1 MNYRKKI
8 SILLF
13 AAFLTLSI
21 TACNS
26 NIEKDNS
33 KVENSKIITTSSD
46 LNSSEETSEIKN
58 LESSVHTTE
67 EESEVINKEESKS
80 NNDSKKESSDEES
93 SKKESSNEESSKK
106 ESSNEE
112 IRVESSIS
120 KEEKVKIK
128 EAAVN
133 SNFGKYLEL
142 YKESYNT
149 KKVSAEMN
157 SSYSQNNDTI
167 KVNMSMS
174 LYKVGNKEV
183 SMSSTSGSMN
193 ESSNLLPELTNN
205 TLSILDGKYIYSVN
219 TKDKTYYK
227 FESSIESFSNNIND
241 LLSILDV
248 LEFVKSENDYEYFK
262 PLTDI
267 DSSVTETVNDII
279 IKIDGNKCYIYYN
292 DTNTLGMIMNISNIT
307 EEDKKVIDL
316 SDYKEVEYDSTAITG
331 SDNPKNN

>member
-33 KVENSKIITTSSD
+33 KVEDSKIITTSSD

-80 NNDSKKESSDEES
+80 NNDSKKESS
-93 SKKESSNEESSKK
+93 NEESSKK

-112 IRVESSIS
+112 IHVESSIS

-174 LYKVGNKEV
+174 LYKVGDKEV
-183 SMSSTSGSMN
+183 SMSSTFGSMN
-193 ESSNLLPELTNN
+193 GSSNLLPELTNN

-248 LEFVKSENDYEYFK
+248 LEFVKSENGYEYFK
-262 PLTDI
+262 PLTGI
-267 DSSVTETVNDII
+267 DSSVTETVNNVI

-292 DTNTLGMIMNISNIT
+292 DTNTLGMSMNISNIT
-307 EEDKKVIDL
+307 KEDKKIIDL

-331 SDNPKNN
+331 SDNPENN

>member
-13 AAFLTLSI
+13 AAFLTLNI

-80 NNDSKKESSDEES
+80 NNDSKKESS
-93 SKKESSNEESSKK
+93 NEESSKK

-112 IRVESSIS
+112 IHVESSIS

-174 LYKVGNKEV
+174 LYKVGDKEV

-248 LEFVKSENDYEYFK
+248 LEFVKSENGYEYFK
-262 PLTDI
+262 PLTGI
-267 DSSVTETVNDII
+267 DSSVTETVNNVI

-307 EEDKKVIDL
+307 EEDKKIIDL

-331 SDNPKNN
+331 SDNPENN

>member
-1 MNYRKKI
+1 MEVILMNYRKKI

-80 NNDSKKESSDEES
+80 NNDSKKESS
-93 SKKESSNEESSKK
+93 NEESSKK

-112 IRVESSIS
+112 IHVESSIS

-157 SSYSQNNDTI
+157 NSYSQNNDTI

-174 LYKVGNKEV
+174 LYKVGDKEV

-193 ESSNLLPELTNN
+193 GSSNLLPELTNN

-241 LLSILDV
+241 LL
-248 LEFVKSENDYEYFK
+248 
-262 PLTDI
+262 
-267 DSSVTETVNDII
+267 VN
-279 IKIDGNKCYIYYN
+279 
-292 DTNTLGMIMNISNIT
+292 
-307 EEDKKVIDL
+307 
-316 SDYKEVEYDSTAITG
+316 
-331 SDNPKNN
+331 

>member
-58 LESSVHTTE
+58 LESSVYTTE

-80 NNDSKKESSDEES
+80 NNDSKKESS
-93 SKKESSNEESSKK
+93 
-106 ESSNEE
+106 NEE
-112 IRVESSIS
+112 IHVESSIS

-174 LYKVGNKEV
+174 LYKVGDKEV

-193 ESSNLLPELTNN
+193 GSSNLLPELTNN

-248 LEFVKSENDYEYFK
+248 LEFVKSENGYEYFK
-262 PLTDI
+262 PLTGI
-267 DSSVTETVNDII
+267 DSSITETVNDII

-316 SDYKEVEYDSTAITG
+316 SDYKEVEYDPTAITG
-331 SDNPKNN
+331 SDNPENN

>member
-80 NNDSKKESSDEES
+80 NN
-93 SKKESSNEESSKK
+93 NSKK

-112 IRVESSIS
+112 IHVESSIS

-157 SSYSQNNDTI
+157 NSYSQNNDTI

-174 LYKVGNKEV
+174 LYKVGDKEV

-193 ESSNLLPELTNN
+193 GSSNLLPELTNN

-248 LEFVKSENDYEYFK
+248 LEFVKSENGYEYFK
-262 PLTDI
+262 PLTGI
-267 DSSVTETVNDII
+267 DSSVTETVNNVI

-307 EEDKKVIDL
+307 EEDKKVVDL
-316 SDYKEVEYDSTAITG
+316 SDYKEVEYDSTSITG
-331 SDNPKNN
+331 SDNPENN

>member
-33 KVENSKIITTSSD
+33 KVEDSKIITTSSD

-93 SKKESSNEESSKK
+93 SKKESSNEE
-106 ESSNEE
+106 
-112 IRVESSIS
+112 IHVESSIS

-174 LYKVGNKEV
+174 LYKVGDKEV

-193 ESSNLLPELTNN
+193 GSSNLLPELTNN

-248 LEFVKSENDYEYFK
+248 LKFVKSENGYEYFK
-262 PLTDI
+262 PLTGI

-292 DTNTLGMIMNISNIT
+292 DTNTLGMIMNISDVT
-307 EEDKKVIDL
+307 EEDKKVVDL
-316 SDYKEVEYDSTAITG
+316 SDYKEVEYDSTSITG
-331 SDNPKNN
+331 SDNPENN

>member
-33 KVENSKIITTSSD
+33 KVEDSKIITTSSD

-80 NNDSKKESSDEES
+80 NND

-174 LYKVGNKEV
+174 LYKVGDKEV

-248 LEFVKSENDYEYFK
+248 LEFVKSENGYEYFK
-262 PLTDI
+262 PLTGI
-267 DSSVTETVNDII
+267 DPSVTETVNDII

-292 DTNTLGMIMNISNIT
+292 DTNTLGMSMNISNIT
-307 EEDKKVIDL
+307 KEDKKIIDL

-331 SDNPKNN
+331 SDNPENN

>member
-80 NNDSKKESSDEES
+80 NNDSKKESS
-93 SKKESSNEESSKK
+93 NEESSKK

-112 IRVESSIS
+112 IHVESSIS

-157 SSYSQNNDTI
+157 NSYSQNNDTI

-174 LYKVGNKEV
+174 LYKVGDKEV

-193 ESSNLLPELTNN
+193 GSSNLLPELTNN

-248 LEFVKSENDYEYFK
+248 LEFVKSENGYEYFK
-262 PLTDI
+262 PLTGI
-267 DSSVTETVNDII
+267 DSSVTETVNNVI

-292 DTNTLGMIMNISNIT
+292 DTNTLGMIMNISDIT
-307 EEDKKVIDL
+307 EEDKKVVDL

-331 SDNPKNN
+331 SDNPENN

>member
-33 KVENSKIITTSSD
+33 KVEDSKIITTSSD

-80 NNDSKKESSDEES
+80 NNDSKKESS
-93 SKKESSNEESSKK
+93 NEESSKK

-112 IRVESSIS
+112 IHVESSIS

-174 LYKVGNKEV
+174 LYKVGDKEV
-183 SMSSTSGSMN
+183 SMSSTFGSMN
-193 ESSNLLPELTNN
+193 GSSNLLPELTNN

-248 LEFVKSENDYEYFK
+248 LEFVKSENGYEYFK
-262 PLTDI
+262 PLTGI
-267 DSSVTETVNDII
+267 DPSVTETVNDII

-292 DTNTLGMIMNISNIT
+292 DTNTLGMSMNISNIT
-307 EEDKKVIDL
+307 KEDKKIIDL

-331 SDNPKNN
+331 SDNPENN

>member
-33 KVENSKIITTSSD
+33 KVEDSKIITTSSD

-58 LESSVHTTE
+58 LESSIHTTE

-80 NNDSKKESSDEES
+80 NNNSKKESSDEES
-93 SKKESSNEESSKK
+93 SKKESSNEE
-106 ESSNEE
+106 
-112 IRVESSIS
+112 IHVESSIS

-128 EAAVN
+128 EAVVN
-133 SNFGKYLEL
+133 SKFGKYLEL

-174 LYKVGNKEV
+174 LYKVGDKEV

-205 TLSILDGKYIYSVN
+205 TLSILDDKYIYSVN

-248 LEFVKSENDYEYFK
+248 LEFVKSENGYEYFK
-262 PLTDI
+262 PLTNI

-279 IKIDGNKCYIYYN
+279 IKVDGNKCYIYYN

-316 SDYKEVEYDSTAITG
+316 SDYKEVEYDSTSITG
-331 SDNPKNN
+331 SDNPENN

>member
-33 KVENSKIITTSSD
+33 KVEDSKIITTSSD

-80 NNDSKKESSDEES
+80 NNDSKKESS
-93 SKKESSNEESSKK
+93 NEESSKK

-112 IRVESSIS
+112 IHVESSIS

-174 LYKVGNKEV
+174 LYKVGDKEV

-193 ESSNLLPELTNN
+193 GSSNLLPELTNN

-248 LEFVKSENDYEYFK
+248 LEFVKSKNGYDYFK
-262 PLTDI
+262 PLTNI

-279 IKIDGNKCYIYYN
+279 IKVDGNKCYIYYN

-316 SDYKEVEYDSTAITG
+316 SDYKEVEYDSTSITG
-331 SDNPKNN
+331 SDNPENN

>member
-33 KVENSKIITTSSD
+33 KVEDSKIITTSSD

-58 LESSVHTTE
+58 LESSIHTTE

-80 NNDSKKESSDEES
+80 NNNSKKESSDEES
-93 SKKESSNEESSKK
+93 SKKESSNEE
-106 ESSNEE
+106 
-112 IRVESSIS
+112 IHVESSIS

-157 SSYSQNNDTI
+157 NSYSQNNDTI

-174 LYKVGNKEV
+174 LYKVGDKEV

-193 ESSNLLPELTNN
+193 GSSNLLPELTNN

-262 PLTDI
+262 PLTGI
-267 DSSVTETVNDII
+267 DSSVTETVNNVI

-307 EEDKKVIDL
+307 EEDKKIIDL

-331 SDNPKNN
+331 SDNPENN

>member
-33 KVENSKIITTSSD
+33 KVEDSKIITTSSD

-93 SKKESSNEESSKK
+93 SKKESSNEE
-106 ESSNEE
+106 
-112 IRVESSIS
+112 IHVESSIS

-174 LYKVGNKEV
+174 LYKVGDKEV

-248 LEFVKSENDYEYFK
+248 LEFVKSENGYEYFK
-262 PLTDI
+262 PLTGI
-267 DSSVTETVNDII
+267 DSSVTETVNNVI

-307 EEDKKVIDL
+307 EEDKKIIDL

-331 SDNPKNN
+331 SDNPENN

>member
-13 AAFLTLSI
+13 AAFLTLNI

-67 EESEVINKEESKS
+67 EETEVINKEESKS
-80 NNDSKKESSDEES
+80 NND

-112 IRVESSIS
+112 IHVESSIS

-157 SSYSQNNDTI
+157 NSYSQNNDTI

-174 LYKVGNKEV
+174 LYKVGDKEV

-193 ESSNLLPELTNN
+193 GSSNLLPELTNN

-248 LEFVKSENDYEYFK
+248 LEFVKSENGYEYFK
-262 PLTDI
+262 PLTGI
-267 DSSVTETVNDII
+267 DSSVTETVNNVI

-307 EEDKKVIDL
+307 EEDKKIIDL

-331 SDNPKNN
+331 SDNPENN